1 MTDKKLTRNKE
12 ETDRRSEQERR
23 KEEVAVETERRSGTD
38 RRSGKD
44 RRAKSFD
51 YRWIRRRQSPIK
63 TFLTKYGTY
72 ASMAVSILACL
83 LFMGIPGPPQMN
95 RIQLSVSTEDVLI
108 CVCDTCLDD
117 MTDTDEPDE
126 PDEEPE
132 DTTEEQGEGEEEFKK
147 KKKPPMLDLSRLLTS
162 QAKPI
167 GVQGKAK
174 FAPPP
179 PTPSGPVV
187 KTRVRATGF

>member
-1 MTDKKLTRNKE
+1 MTDKKLTRGKE
-12 ETDRRSEQERR
+12 ER
-23 KEEVAVETERRSGTD
+23 ERRSGED
-38 RRSGKD
+38 RRKVEVGVEPERRSGIDGRSGKD
-44 RRAKSFD
+44 RRTKAFD
-51 YRWIRRRQSPIK
+51 YRWIRRRKSPIK
-63 TFLTKYGTY
+63 TFLNKYGTH
-72 ASMAVSILACL
+72 ASMLVSILACL

-117 MTDTDEPDE
+117 MTDTDEPEE

-132 DTTEEQGEGEEEFKK
+132 DTTEEEGEGEEEFKK

-179 PTPSGPVV
+179 PTPTGPVV